1 MLKESLRFGCFG
13 SLDEIILPTPL
24 ESLKCASEDVG
35 NINFRKYYKFEAYKC
50 AVEGMALTHPKLL
63 WQIPLKVYGNNFF
76 PGSSIWK
83 HCVSFLTKGTDKG
96 KSYKMLKAL
105 GVFSYQLKE

>member
-1 MLKESLRFGCFG
+1 MADFG

-24 ESLKCASEDVG
+24 ESLKCASEDAG
-35 NINFRKYYKFEAYKC
+35 NINFLKDHKFETYKF

-76 PGSSIWK
+76 SPVHLS
-83 HCVSFLTKGTDKG
+83 
-96 KSYKMLKAL
+96 
-105 GVFSYQLKE
+105 